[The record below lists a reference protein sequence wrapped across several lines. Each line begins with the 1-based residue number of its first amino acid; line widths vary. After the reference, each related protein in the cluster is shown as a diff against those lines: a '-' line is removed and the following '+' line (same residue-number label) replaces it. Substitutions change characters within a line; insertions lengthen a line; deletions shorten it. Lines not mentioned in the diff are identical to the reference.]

1 MAAPQQAAGGGNPAN
16 PSGKRLMIKM
26 AVLGDTAVGKT
37 NLLNCF
43 VHKKFDS
50 RYKSTIGSDFV
61 SKDLSVDGTALNLQ
75 LWDTAGQERFQSL
88 GTAYLRGSEACIL
101 VFDVTNQE
109 SFEHLSSWME
119 EFVSACGKKPLVLL
133 GNKCDSDLDPNKR
146 AITTATAKRWCQL
159 NGDITF
165 FETSA
170 RDSINV
176 DQAFEYIAQQ
186 ALRERKNQQQ
196 NDDMALPDPMRVKR
210 VGATQ
215 NKPEEKKPCA
225 C

>member
-1 MAAPQQAAGGGNPAN
+1 MANPGDSSSAPGGGP
-16 PSGKRLMIKM
+16 RMMIKM

-61 SKDLSVDGTALNLQ
+61 SKNMTVDGSEVLLQ
-75 LWDTAGQERFQSL
+75 LWDTAGQERFSSL
-88 GTAYLRGSEACIL
+88 GVAYLRGSEALIL

-119 EFVSACGKKPLVLL
+119 EFVSACGKKPIVLL
-133 GNKCDSDLDPNKR
+133 GNKCDGDLDPTRR

-159 NGDITF
+159 NGDITY

-176 DQAFEYIAQQ
+176 DTAFEYIAQQ
-186 ALRERKNQQQ
+186 AFRERKNQQAQ
-196 NDDMALPDPMRVKR
+196 DSMSLPDPMRVKR
-210 VGATQ
+210 VGTAP
-215 NKPEEKKPCA
+215 KPEEKKSCS